1 MSKSKDQQS
10 QASNAAEPSFEAS
23 LEEIQR
29 IAAELEDGT
38 LGLEESMLRYEQ
50 GIGLLRKCIATL
62 ERAEQKIEI
71 LTRSC
76 AEGEIDTAPFDA
88 SATIE
93 KSPSSAGR
101 RKQAKTQSAPTDR
114 EEQSDNDTEHGNT
127 LFS

>member
-1 MSKSKDQQS
+1 MSKSKDQHS
-10 QASNAAEPSFEAS
+10 SNAAEPSFEAS

-50 GIGLLRKCIATL
+50 GIGLLRKCIVTL

-76 AEGEIDTAPFDA
+76 ADGEVETAPFDA

-93 KSPSSAGR
+93 KSSSSAGR
-101 RKQAKTQSAPTDR
+101 RKQTKSQPGPTDR
-114 EEQSDNDTEHGNT
+114 EEQSDDDTEHGNT